1 MIIKN
6 LHFNKIDIYQTGKV
20 KMKIHMRSI
29 KFGSTINCKPHIS
42 NIVAISGA
50 LFTLRI
56 QYEYTQTQYDEGA
69 RDGIDIWYMRIISYK
84 PVVWGCFA
92 HRLRLGE
99 FFGILPTYAVF
110 WLNSLGP
117 RRFFENSQSQR
128 TFIFNNLRMK
138 NNSRNWGF
146 KSFGDFGRFWWIGW
160 YLHFYNWKQFEKN

>member
-29 KFGSTINCKPHIS
+29 KFRSTINCKPHIS

-69 RDGIDIWYMRIISYK
+69 RDGTNIWYM
-84 PVVWGCFA
+84 VNM
-92 HRLRLGE
+92 LGM
-99 FFGILPTYAVF
+99 
-110 WLNSLGP
+110 
-117 RRFFENSQSQR
+117 EN
-128 TFIFNNLRMK
+128 
-138 NNSRNWGF
+138 
-146 KSFGDFGRFWWIGW
+146 
-160 YLHFYNWKQFEKN
+160 